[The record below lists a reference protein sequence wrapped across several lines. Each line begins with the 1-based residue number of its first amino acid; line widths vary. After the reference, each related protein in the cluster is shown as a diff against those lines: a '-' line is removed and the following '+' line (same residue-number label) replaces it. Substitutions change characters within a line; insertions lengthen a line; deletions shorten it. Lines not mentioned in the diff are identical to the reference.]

1 MLEMVI
7 AAALAGCTIDA
18 PTPLIA
24 AHRGGMDSPHPEN
37 TLPAFRH
44 AASVGARIIELD
56 VRASSDGEAV
66 VMHDLRVDRTTDGR
80 GFVHDLDAA
89 TITGLDA
96 GGGVPVPTLSAVLD
110 DLAQRNVEVL
120 LDVKRAPGLEHKRLA
135 RAVEARFPAE
145 RVIFGVR
152 SLGDRRALAESATAP
167 RFLGLV
173 PRPAAIDAFLA
184 AGVEAIRV
192 WPGWLRREPAL
203 VERVHAAGARVW
215 VTAGAAD
222 DDALLE
228 FVRLGVDVLLTDRP
242 AAAAAAIGCR

>member
-1 MLEMVI
+1 MLEMLV
-7 AAALAGCTIDA
+7 AAALAACPPS

-56 VRASSDGEAV
+56 VRASRDGEAV
-66 VMHDLRVDRTTDGR
+66 VMHDRRVDRTTDGQ

-89 TITGLDA
+89 TIAGLDA
-96 GGGVPVPTLSAVLD
+96 GGGVPVPTLNAVLD
-110 DLAQRNVEVL
+110 DLARRNVEVL
-120 LDVKRAPGLEHKRLA
+120 LDIKRAPGLEHPRLA
-135 RAVEARFPAE
+135 RAVQARFPAE

-152 SLGDRRALAESATAP
+152 SLDDHRALAEAAAAP

-173 PRPAAIDAFLA
+173 PRPEAIDAFLA

-222 DDALLE
+222 DATLAE

-242 AAAAAAIGCR
+242 AAAVAAVGCR